1 MELLLNLAIMV
12 FKVIAIFMIVM
23 LIVPILIWM
32 ERRVV
37 AYMQDRVGPNRV
49 GPAGLLQP
57 IADALKLILK
67 EDIIPAGVDKPV
79 YIIAPVVAMVTALLF
94 FAVIPFAGDVTV
106 FGRTI
111 PVQIADLNIGILYV
125 LAISSL
131 GVYAI
136 VLGGWASQ
144 SKYPLLGGLRSS
156 AQMISYELAMGLS
169 LVGVAMAVG
178 SLSMRTIV
186 ETQID
191 HGWFVG
197 PQIVG
202 FLVFIT
208 AAVAELNR
216 HPFDMP
222 EAESE
227 LVGGFHTEYSS
238 FKFAMFFMG
247 EYVGMIAM
255 GAVAATLFLG
265 GWSGPTLPTA
275 WGGWLSGVVWF
286 FVKVFGFAFLAMWL
300 RATFPRVRYDQLMQF
315 GWKVLIPVGLVNVV
329 ATGVYMA
336 IA

>member
-1 MELLLNLAIMV
+1 MDLIINIAIIAV
-12 FKVIAIFMIVM
+12 RVIAIFAVVMI
-23 LIVPILIWM
+23 LVPVLIWM
-32 ERRVV
+32 ERRVI

-57 IADALKLILK
+57 IADALKLISK

-79 YIIAPVVAMVTALLF
+79 YIVAPAVAMVTALLF
-94 FAVIPFAGDVTV
+94 FAVIPFGEDITI

-111 PVQIADLNIGILYV
+111 PLQIADLNIGILYI

-131 GVYAI
+131 GVYAV
-136 VLGGWASQ
+136 VLGGWSSQ
-144 SKYPLLGGLRSS
+144 SKYSLLGGLRSS

-186 ETQID
+186 EAQIEG
-191 HGWFVG
+191 GWFVG

-202 FLVFIT
+202 FVVFMM
-208 AAVAELNR
+208 AAIAELNR

-255 GAVAATLFLG
+255 GAVATTLFLG
-265 GWSGPTLPTA
+265 GWSGPVLPGA
-275 WGGWLSGVVWF
+275 AWLSGVIWF
-286 FVKVFGFAFLAMWL
+286 FVKVFGFVFFAMWL
-300 RATFPRVRYDQLMQF
+300 RATFPRIRYDQLMRF
-315 GWKVLIPVGLVNVV
+315 GWKVLIPVSLANVF

-336 IA
+336 VV

>member
-1 MELLLNLAIMV
+1 MVINIAIIAV
-12 FKVIAIFMIVM
+12 RVIAIFAVVMI
-23 LIVPILIWM
+23 LVPVLIWM
-32 ERRVV
+32 ERRVI

-57 IADALKLILK
+57 IADALKLISK

-79 YIIAPVVAMVTALLF
+79 YIVAPAVAMVTALLF
-94 FAVIPFAGDVTV
+94 FAVIPFGEDITI

-111 PVQIADLNIGILYV
+111 PLQIADLNIGILYI

-131 GVYAI
+131 GVYAV
-136 VLGGWASQ
+136 VLGGWSSQ
-144 SKYPLLGGLRSS
+144 SKYSLLGGLRSS

-186 ETQID
+186 EAQIEG
-191 HGWFVG
+191 GWFVG

-202 FLVFIT
+202 FVVFMM
-208 AAVAELNR
+208 AAIAELNR

-255 GAVAATLFLG
+255 GAVATTLFLG
-265 GWSGPTLPTA
+265 GWSGPALPGA
-275 WGGWLSGVVWF
+275 AWLSGVIWF
-286 FVKVFGFAFLAMWL
+286 FVKVFGFVFFAMWL
-300 RATFPRVRYDQLMQF
+300 RATFPRIRYDQLMRF
-315 GWKVLIPVGLVNVV
+315 GWKVLIPVSLANVF

-336 IA
+336 VV